1 MDKYLN
7 IISLNIP
14 WPANYGGVIDIFY
27 KLKALHEL
35 GVKIILH
42 TFEYDRLPAPEL
54 NTYCEQ
60 VYYYKRHTGLLPN
73 ISFLPY
79 NVISRKNPL
88 LLDRLLENDH
98 PILFEGLHSC
108 YYLSNRKLANRRKI
122 VRMAN
127 VEQDYYYHLYKAEP
141 NWVKRV
147 FFWIESKR
155 FACYEKQIRHADLLL
170 PISESDE
177 ASLKSRY
184 PENEI
189 KLISAFHAN
198 EHITSKA
205 GKSDFILYHAK
216 LSVVENEKA
225 ALFLIKN
232 VFSQLKYTCIIAGM
246 APSAALINAAKPY
259 PHIHIEANPSTER
272 MNALVEEAQ
281 IHALVTF
288 QATGLK
294 LKLLKS
300 LFSGRHVLVNSLM
313 LAGSGLDT
321 LCNLADDPKEMIAQC
336 NKLMQIPFDASH
348 IVRREKIL
356 FPAYDNSYQ
365 AQLLY
370 DLIYS
375 AESDRMPLTT

>member
-1 MDKYLN
+1 MDKCLN

-27 KLKALHEL
+27 KLKALHER

-42 TFEYDRLPAPEL
+42 TFAYDRPPAPEL
-54 NTYCEQ
+54 NKYCEL
-60 VYYYKRHTGLLPN
+60 VYYYKRNTGLIPN

-88 LLDRLLENDH
+88 LLERLLENDY

-108 YYLSNRKLANRRKI
+108 YYLSDSKLADRKKI
-122 VRMAN
+122 VRTAN
-127 VEQDYYYHLYKAEP
+127 IEQDYYYHLYKAEQD
-141 NWVKRV
+141 WIKRI
-147 FFWIESKR
+147 FFRIESKR
-155 FACYEKQIRHADLLL
+155 FACYEKQIRYADLIL

-184 PENEI
+184 PDKTI

-198 EHITSKA
+198 RHISSKE
-205 GKSDFILYHAK
+205 GMSDFILYHAK

-225 ALFLIKN
+225 ALFLIRN
-232 VFSQLKYTCIIAGM
+232 VFSKLKHTCIIAGM
-246 APSAALINAAKPY
+246 DPSPTLINVAKHY
-259 PHIHIEANPSTER
+259 PNIRIEANPSTER
-272 MNALVEEAQ
+272 MNGLVEEAQ

-288 QATGLK
+288 QDTGLK

-300 LFSGRHVLVNSLM
+300 LFAGRHVLVNSLM
-313 LAGSGLDT
+313 LAGSGLDS
-321 LCNLADDPKEMIAQC
+321 LCNLADEPEEMIAQC
-336 NKLMQIPFDASH
+336 NKLMKTPFNFSH
-348 IVRREKIL
+348 IIKRENIL
-356 FPAYDNSYQ
+356 FPTYDNAYQ

-375 AESDRMPLTT
+375 AESERIPLTT